1 MLNENQL
8 LAASIVCDPVGKIIH
23 ASIVGRGIADEFFM
37 AITAILSPAVDG
49 DLGTADWIAASGIEY
64 LSLDFAIFPS
74 DDVQVADP
82 YVSC

>member
-1 MLNENQL
+1 M
-8 LAASIVCDPVGKIIH
+8 AASIVCNSVGEVIH

-49 DLGTADWIAASGIEY
+49 DLGTPDWVAASGVEN
-64 LSLDFAIFPS
+64 LAFGFAIFPS

-82 YVSC
+82 HVGC